1 MGFLQDKMSSI
12 LNYLE
17 NQDEDDDILMNTSR
31 ETESMKARSN
41 VSVVSNTKKGK
52 IVDIHA
58 TTQLQVVVI
67 KAQRY
72 EDVLDIAS
80 HLKNRKP
87 VVVNMESAPPEE
99 SRRIIDFISGVIYA
113 IDGEIQKISKV
124 IILATPYNVNI
135 MGDFGNELR
144 NGIFPWD

>member
-12 LNYLE
+12 LSYLE
-17 NQDEDDDILMNTSR
+17 NQDEDDDILMNSVKENENVR
-31 ETESMKARSN
+31 PRSN
-41 VSVVSNTKKGK
+41 VNVISNTKKGK

-72 EDVLDIAS
+72 EDVLEIAS

-87 VVVNMESAPPEE
+87 VVVNMEDASPEV
-99 SRRIIDFISGVIYA
+99 SRRMIDFISGVIYA
-113 IDGEIQKISKV
+113 IDGEVQKISKV
-124 IILATPYNVNI
+124 IMLATPYNVNI